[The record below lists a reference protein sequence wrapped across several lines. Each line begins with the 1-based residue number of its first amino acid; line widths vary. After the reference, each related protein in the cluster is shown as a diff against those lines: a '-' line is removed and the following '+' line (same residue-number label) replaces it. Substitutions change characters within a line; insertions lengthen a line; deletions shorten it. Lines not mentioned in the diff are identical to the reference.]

1 MSFRTR
7 YRDALAF
14 KDYDIEES
22 IDRRF
27 HRPLAAAVTALAL
40 STPITPNQVTVSSL
54 AAGWTGSFF
63 LYQAFFGELFAGVSL
78 GPISVDALLF
88 VLAGFFLFASV
99 ILDCAD
105 GQLARARGGGSRVG
119 RILDGLVD
127 GLVLLPAYVLLG
139 VGILQN
145 FGALWFSI
153 AALAGFST
161 WARTMVYDNI
171 KIQFQAHTSAGAD
184 ASSGVETREDVLKDL
199 DQARESGSML
209 ERFLLRVYLVFLD
222 VKARLAADPSAATP
236 TQRSPE
242 EAAAYRRDH
251 HVTMRL
257 AAMMGLGT
265 HMLLIY
271 LSVAAAAID
280 LRALLITQ
288 ALLAFV
294 FTPLLIVVLLRAR
307 NM

>member
-7 YRDALAF
+7 YHAALAF
-14 KDYDIEES
+14 KDLDIEES

-27 HRPLAAAVTALAL
+27 HRPLAAALTAVLL

-54 AAGWTGSFF
+54 AAGWAGSFC
-63 LYQAFFGELFAGVSL
+63 LYQAFFGDLFSQTFVGATQ
-78 GPISVDALLF
+78 ANTLLF

-119 RILDGLVD
+119 RILDGVVD
-127 GLVLLPAYVLLG
+127 ALVLLPAYVLIGL
-139 VGILQN
+139 GILDN
-145 FGALWFSI
+145 FGALWFGI
-153 AALAGFST
+153 AAFAGVST

-171 KIQFQAHTSAGAD
+171 KIRFQAQTTTGAD
-184 ASSGVETREDVLKDL
+184 ASSGVETREDVLNDL

-209 ERFLLRVYLVFLD
+209 ERLLLRIYLLFMT
-222 VKARLAADPSAATP
+222 VKARLASDDSDAAPVVRSAEQTAT
-236 TQRSPE
+236 
-242 EAAAYRRDH
+242 YRREH
-251 HVTMRL
+251 RATMRL
-257 AAMMGLGT
+257 AAAMGLGT

-271 LSVAAAAID
+271 TSVAAAAIS
-280 LRALLITQ
+280 LHALLIAQ

-294 FTPLLIVVLLRAR
+294 FTPLLIVVLVRAR
-307 NM
+307 NL